1 MVSGAYFRFQ
11 AKKSIGTWTVA
22 GFPRNRGD
30 IEEYRS
36 RRVRMDGVVLVD
48 FEEEALRQF
57 LNKEVSSG
65 ALRVG
70 DIETELERYKQDII
84 SVAEYYDEKELLTV
98 VMGDQDTEEMI
109 EDMVIAV
116 DKIIETRKDFSE
128 EDSLLE
134 SKGHDCSSETP
145 YKALV
150 PSPTG
155 IERPSTVEIRDATEE
170 DIKSIE
176 AESRNSAEIEEQD
189 EDISLRSST
198 DENKASTEE
207 EIVIKENGSLD
218 QKAATPTSQH
228 SVCDLTQE
236 EQASQSGAVNEYSK
250 KSPRSEKESGEEFTV
265 LANASDH
272 ALSQENEGHAKIEAE
287 NKQQDIPILFAFENI
302 KTDYDILKDLIVNE
316 MEMCY
321 INFHELIRNDDEEK
335 NQLGTDESLNLLQ
348 RVLKQ
353 DSVSYSSGFF
363 ISDFPFDLLKESKFE
378 KILSLGQVSFVCKV
392 KEKSFETEIDEEK
405 EQEEALFESPMSK
418 QVRIIFV
425 TESNIVNEL
434 KSSLQEIVSS
444 KEPRMENSIQKSS
457 DAENNKEVGQD
468 LGELSEGINKEENVE
483 IENKN
488 YSAEKVDNNADDEKS
503 GNLGD
508 VETSQNGD
516 EENPKS
522 REIIAAVEGAEEA
535 NPESISEDKTSRDDH
550 EDSTCQ
556 DVDDLITDDTLNE
569 RTKPS
574 DSLQTGENKDTSLKE
589 NVTEDSLSQISE
601 EGTPPVDVRRE
612 KAVLARQPNLD
623 LETTSA
629 SEGSTQMIRDEKP
642 ADDTDEKPE
651 ATEINSIT
659 VGSQKEGMDGENQ
672 EVCEGSIENFMAQV
686 ASTES
691 QEDGK
696 DSGTENEASQKLP
709 SVEEKKDAS
718 HTKESETECVQ
729 HMQDNDEEEEN
740 ADQNEWKET
749 SSEQTETD
757 NIENGSKSQENS
769 EIENQIQTDGMKSNQ
784 INQLDNSASASK
796 EPKQEEEEDF
806 GSEAKNERIQN
817 DEDGDESE
825 AKISDSPESETKQD
839 NNSISEK
846 KDNLVSEPKEK
857 DNPVSETKED
867 DSQVEET
874 KEDDSQV
881 SETKEDESPVS
892 EAKEDESLVS
902 ESKEDDNPVSETKE
916 DDRQVSEAKED
927 DNPVSETKEDDNPV
941 SETKED
947 ESPVSESKEDESP
960 VSESKEDDNPVSET
974 KEDESQVSEAKEDD
988 NPVSETKEDDNPV
1001 SETKEDE
1008 SPVSEAKENENP
1020 VSETKEDESP
1030 VSETKEDDNP
1040 VSETNED
1047 DSPALKTKEDDSPV
1061 SETKEDDS
1069 QVSEKKDENLDSATT
1084 NDENPMESR
1093 NVIND
1098 EQDTSENDENEKP
1111 QEVSEEIDEGFE
1123 NKNVST
1129 DKADKDKNKENSEK
1143 SIEINN
1149 NEDENRNSQAEPSA
1163 TDLENVENNKSEV
1176 EDSDKQGS
1184 AADIMEEATLND
1196 IIADKTDNDETTD
1209 KIDDGDTENKIGNG
1223 DSSDKMISDEFGD
1236 KTDCEETL
1244 DKTNNEGPAD
1254 QTNNGETDDQI
1265 DNGDLADK
1273 TGNAEFVGKT
1283 ENEESTSAS
1292 NKISVHDKEN
1302 SGTVILKSMDNDS
1315 DSNDENGE
1323 KSITIETKAE
1333 VHAPD
1338 STSPPLLQAT
1348 EKKSENTSSTF
1359 DSAEVENDEYQKDND
1374 NEDSNFLK
1382 NELTFGNT
1390 DESQLTTD
1398 ISVQNERFSGKIQ
1411 ERNGSGILDE
1421 SRHEDHTE
1429 SEQQERSSSSS
1440 RGEL

>member
-11 AKKSIGTWTVA
+11 AKKSTGTWTGKEMA

-65 ALRVG
+65 ALRVC

-145 YKALV
+145 YKTLV

-176 AESRNSAEIEEQD
+176 AESRNSAEIEEN
-189 EDISLRSST
+189 ISPRSST
-198 DENKASTEE
+198 NENKASTKEE
-207 EIVIKENGSLD
+207 MVIMENSSLD
-218 QKAATPTSQH
+218 QKVATPTSQH
-228 SVCDLTQE
+228 SVCDSKQE
-236 EQASQSGAVNEYSK
+236 EQASQSGAVNECSE
-250 KSPRSEKESGEEFTV
+250 KSLKSEKESGEEFTV

-335 NQLGTDESLNLLQ
+335 GQLGTDESLNLLQ

-378 KILSLGQVSFVCKV
+378 KILSLGEVSFVCKV

-434 KSSLQEIVSS
+434 KSSLQEIVCY
-444 KEPRMENSIQKSS
+444 KEPCMENSIQKSS

-468 LGELSEGINKEENVE
+468 LRELSERIDKEENVE
-483 IENKN
+483 IENKDD
-488 YSAEKVDNNADDEKS
+488 SAEDNNADEEKS

-522 REIIAAVEGAEEA
+522 GQIIAAVEGAEEA

-574 DSLQTGENKDTSLKE
+574 DSLLTEENKDASLKE
-589 NVTEDSLSQISE
+589 NVTEDSLSQIPE

-623 LETTSA
+623 VETTSA

-651 ATEINSIT
+651 QINSIT
-659 VGSQKEGMDGENQ
+659 AGSQGEGMDGENQ
-672 EVCEGSIENFMAQV
+672 EVCEGPIENFTAQV

-696 DSGTENEASQKLP
+696 DSGTENEASQDLP
-709 SVEEKKDAS
+709 SVEEKKDAT
-718 HTKESETECVQ
+718 HAKESEAECV
-729 HMQDNDEEEEN
+729 QDNDEEEEN
-740 ADQNEWKET
+740 ADQNERKET
-749 SSEQTETD
+749 SNEQTETD

-769 EIENQIQTDGMKSNQ
+769 EIENQIQTDEMKSNQ
-784 INQLDNSASASK
+784 INQSDNSASASK
-796 EPKQEEEEDF
+796 ETKQEEDF
-806 GSEAKNERIQN
+806 GSEAKNERVQN
-817 DEDGDESE
+817 DEDGEESE
-825 AKISDSPESETKQD
+825 AKISDSPELETKED
-839 NNSISEK
+839 DNSILEK
-846 KDNLVSEPKEK
+846 KENDNLASESKEK

-867 DSQVEET
+867 DKA
-874 KEDDSQV
+874 KEDDNPA
-881 SETKEDESPVS
+881 SET
-892 EAKEDESLVS
+892 
-902 ESKEDDNPVSETKE
+902 KEDDNPVSETKE
-916 DDRQVSEAKED
+916 GDNPVSETKEG

-947 ESPVSESKEDESP
+947 D
-960 VSESKEDDNPVSET
+960 
-974 KEDESQVSEAKEDD
+974 
-988 NPVSETKEDDNPV
+988 
-1001 SETKEDE
+1001 
-1008 SPVSEAKENENP
+1008 
-1020 VSETKEDESP
+1020 SP

-1040 VSETNED
+1040 VSESKED
-1047 DSPALKTKEDDSPV
+1047 DSPALDTKEDDSPV

-1069 QVSEKKDENLDSATT
+1069 QVLGKKDENPDSATT
-1084 NDENPMESR
+1084 NDENPMESS
-1093 NVIND
+1093 NVMNN

-1111 QEVSEEIDEGFE
+1111 QDVSEEIDEGFE
-1123 NKNVST
+1123 NKNAST
-1129 DKADKDKNKENSEK
+1129 DKADKDEIKENSEI

-1149 NEDENRNSQAEPSA
+1149 NEDENRNSQAESST

-1176 EDSDKQGS
+1176 EDSTKQGS

-1196 IIADKTDNDETTD
+1196 IIADKTDNDKTTD

-1223 DSSDKMISDEFGD
+1223 DSSDKMVSDEFGD
-1236 KTDCEETL
+1236 KTDYEETL
-1244 DKTNNEGPAD
+1244 DKTDNEEFVLETDNEGPAE
-1254 QTNNGETDDQI
+1254 QANNGETDDQK

-1273 TGNAEFVGKT
+1273 TGKT
-1283 ENEESTSAS
+1283 ETEESTSSS

-1302 SGTVILKSMDNDS
+1302 SGSVVLKSMDNDS

-1359 DSAEVENDEYQKDND
+1359 DSAEVENDND

-1421 SRHEDHTE
+1421 SRHEDHPE
-1429 SEQQERSSSSS
+1429 LEQQERSSSSS

>member
-1 MVSGAYFRFQ
+1 MIIFKLTHVCSNECLL
-11 AKKSIGTWTVA
+11 A

-65 ALRVG
+65 ALRVS

-134 SKGHDCSSETP
+134 SKGHDCNSETP

-189 EDISLRSST
+189 ENISPRSST
-198 DENKASTEE
+198 DENKVSTKEGMA
-207 EIVIKENGSLD
+207 ITENGSLD
-218 QKAATPTSQH
+218 QKVATPTSQQT
-228 SVCDLTQE
+228 SVCDSKQE
-236 EQASQSGAVNEYSK
+236 DQASQSGIVNEYYEK
-250 KSPRSEKESGEEFTV
+250 IPKSEKESAEEFTV

-272 ALSQENEGHAKIEAE
+272 ALSQENQGNAKIEAE

-302 KTDYDILKDLIVNE
+302 KTDYDVLKDLIVNE

-335 NQLGTDESLNLLQ
+335 GRLEADESLNLLQ

-378 KILSLGQVSFVCKV
+378 KILSLGEVSFVCKV

-405 EQEEALFESPMSK
+405 EEALFKSPMSK
-418 QVRIIFV
+418 EVRIIFV

-434 KSSLQEIVSS
+434 KSSLQEIVSYR
-444 KEPRMENSIQKSS
+444 EPREGSLNQKSS
-457 DAENNKEVGQD
+457 DAENDLGVDQD
-468 LGELSEGINKEENVE
+468 LGELNEGIDKEEKVE
-483 IENKN
+483 VEN
-488 YSAEKVDNNADDEKS
+488 YSAEKVNKNADDEKS

-508 VETSQNGD
+508 VETSQDRD
-516 EENPKS
+516 EENPKNG
-522 REIIAAVEGAEEA
+522 EIIAAVEGAEEA
-535 NPESISEDKTSRDDH
+535 NHESISEDKTSRDDH

-569 RTKPS
+569 GTKPS
-574 DSLQTGENKDTSLKE
+574 DSLQTEENKDASLKE
-589 NVTEDSLSQISE
+589 NVTEDSLPQISE

-629 SEGSTQMIRDEKP
+629 SEGSTQMIRNEKP

-651 ATEINSIT
+651 APEMNSIT
-659 VGSQKEGMDGENQ
+659 VGSEEEGMDGANQ
-672 EVCEGSIENFMAQV
+672 EVCEDPIENSTTQV

-691 QEDGK
+691 QEYGK
-696 DSGTENEASQKLP
+696 DSGTENEASQDLP
-709 SVEEKKDAS
+709 SVEEKKDATPS
-718 HTKESETECVQ
+718 KESETECVQ
-729 HMQDNDEEEEN
+729 NMHSNDKDIEN
-740 ADQNEWKET
+740 ADQNELKET
-749 SSEQTETD
+749 SNEQTEED
-757 NIENGSKSQENS
+757 NIENKITSTDENGSGSQES
-769 EIENQIQTDGMKSNQ
+769 AEIENLIPTDEMKSNQ
-784 INQLDNSASASK
+784 INESDNSASASK
-796 EPKQEEEEDF
+796 ETKQDEEVNFE
-806 GSEAKNERIQN
+806 SETKNERAQN
-817 DEDGDESE
+817 DEDGEESE
-825 AKISDSPESETKQD
+825 AKISDSPVSKTKEDDNSDSEIKENDSQVTETKEDGNQDSETKDDD
-839 NNSISEK
+839 NQ
-846 KDNLVSEPKEK
+846 VSEIKEYDSPASETK
-857 DNPVSETKED
+857 EDNSQVPEAKGNDNPVSETKED
-867 DSQVEET
+867 DNPVSEAKEDSSQVSETKEDSSQVSET

-881 SETKEDESPVS
+881 SETKEDNS
-892 EAKEDESLVS
+892 
-902 ESKEDDNPVSETKE
+902 
-916 DDRQVSEAKED
+916 Q
-927 DNPVSETKEDDNPV
+927 VSETKEDDNPV

-947 ESPVSESKEDESP
+947 
-960 VSESKEDDNPVSET
+960 DNTVSET
-974 KEDESQVSEAKEDD
+974 KEDDNTVSETREDD
-988 NPVSETKEDDNPV
+988 NPVSETKEDDNQVSEAKEDDSQVSEAKEDDSQV
-1001 SETKEDE
+1001 SETKEND
-1008 SPVSEAKENENP
+1008 N
-1020 VSETKEDESP
+1020 P
-1030 VSETKEDDNP
+1030 VSETKEDDNT
-1040 VSETNED
+1040 VSETRGD
-1047 DSPALKTKEDDSPV
+1047 DNPV
-1061 SETKEDDS
+1061 SETKG
-1069 QVSEKKDENLDSATT
+1069 DENPDSATT
-1084 NDENPMESR
+1084 NDENEKR
-1093 NVIND
+1093 
-1098 EQDTSENDENEKP
+1098 QDF
-1111 QEVSEEIDEGFE
+1111 SEEIDED
-1123 NKNVST
+1123 KNVST
-1129 DKADKDKNKENSEK
+1129 DESDQEENKENGGK

-1149 NEDENRNSQAEPSA
+1149 DEDENRNHQAEPSA
-1163 TDLENVENNKSEV
+1163 TDLENVENKKSEV
-1176 EDSDKQGS
+1176 EDSTTQGS
-1184 AADIMEEATLND
+1184 AADITEEATLNE
-1196 IIADKTDNDETTD
+1196 IIANKTDNDETTD
-1209 KIDDGDTENKIGNG
+1209 KIEDGDTENKVGNG
-1223 DSSDKMISDEFGD
+1223 ESSDKITSDEFGD
-1236 KTDCEETL
+1236 KTDNEETSDKSNNEEL
-1244 DKTNNEGPAD
+1244 GDKTDNEETSDKANNEEFVHKTDNEGTTD
-1254 QTNNGETDDQI
+1254 QTNNGETDDQV
-1265 DNGDLADK
+1265 DNDDLADK
-1273 TGNAEFVGKT
+1273 TNDVELAGKT
-1283 ENEESTSAS
+1283 VNEESISSS
-1292 NKISVHDKEN
+1292 NKISVDDKEN
-1302 SGTVILKSMDNDS
+1302 SGTVILKSVDNDS

-1338 STSPPLLQAT
+1338 STSPPLVQAT

-1359 DSAEVENDEYQKDND
+1359 DTIEVKNDEDQKD

-1382 NELTFGNT
+1382 NELTFRST

-1398 ISVQNERFSGKIQ
+1398 INVQNERFSGKIQ

-1421 SRHEDHTE
+1421 SRHEDHPE

>member
-1 MVSGAYFRFQ
+1 MATSNLKVHCFLL
-11 AKKSIGTWTVA
+11 VA

-84 SVAEYYDEKELLTV
+84 SVAEYYDEKEVLTV

-207 EIVIKENGSLD
+207 EIVIKEN
-218 QKAATPTSQH
+218 
-228 SVCDLTQE
+228 
-236 EQASQSGAVNEYSK
+236 
-250 KSPRSEKESGEEFTV
+250 
-265 LANASDH
+265 
-272 ALSQENEGHAKIEAE
+272 
-287 NKQQDIPILFAFENI
+287 
-302 KTDYDILKDLIVNE
+302 VNE

-348 RVLKQ
+348 R
-353 DSVSYSSGFF
+353 
-363 ISDFPFDLLKESKFE
+363 
-378 KILSLGQVSFVCKV
+378 
-392 KEKSFETEIDEEK
+392 
-405 EQEEALFESPMSK
+405 
-418 QVRIIFV
+418 
-425 TESNIVNEL
+425 
-434 KSSLQEIVSS
+434 EIVSS

-483 IENKN
+483 IENKD

-784 INQLDNSASASK
+784 INQLDNSASVSK

-846 KDNLVSEPKEK
+846 KDNLVSESKEK

-892 EAKEDESLVS
+892 EA
-902 ESKEDDNPVSETKE
+902 
-916 DDRQVSEAKED
+916 
-927 DNPVSETKEDDNPV
+927 
-941 SETKED
+941 
-947 ESPVSESKEDESP
+947 KEDESP

-988 NPVSETKEDDNPV
+988 NPVSETKEDDNPVSETKEDDSQV

-1421 SRHEDHTE
+1421 SRHEDHPE